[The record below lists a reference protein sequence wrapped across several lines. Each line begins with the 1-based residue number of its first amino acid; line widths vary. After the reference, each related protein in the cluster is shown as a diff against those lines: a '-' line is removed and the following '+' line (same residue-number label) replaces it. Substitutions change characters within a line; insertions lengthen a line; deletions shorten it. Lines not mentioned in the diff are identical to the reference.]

1 MSYIPSVITWLF
13 LIIMAFTAKGNNDN
27 SMFLSKNDFK
37 RNYIK
42 FSKWYWRNMF
52 SIFIATIALCIIS
65 IIALVFLQEIK
76 MNTIRRL
83 LCRYLHIHYNAY
95 GTRIA
100 HTDGTYIES
109 FVCGVCKTKVIVQVY
124 DK

>member
-65 IIALVFLQEIK
+65 IIALVFL
-76 MNTIRRL
+76 
-83 LCRYLHIHYNAY
+83 
-95 GTRIA
+95 
-100 HTDGTYIES
+100 
-109 FVCGVCKTKVIVQVY
+109 
-124 DK
+124 